1 MKEIARQV
9 LYIPCYNL
17 LIFFAW
23 MFHGS
28 VGWAIVVLTVVIR
41 LILLPSS
48 IKAAKS
54 ALKMQMLQPK
64 MNEIKARHK
73 GDQKKMNEETMKLYK
88 EEGVS
93 PLGSCLPMLIQLPIL
108 LILYRVFMV
117 GFDTSRYSLLYSFVP
132 RPETINAVFFGINLA
147 AKDPWVLP
155 IIAGVSQLILSWMTM
170 PKQKGEQKSTDP
182 MQMMT
187 KQMMFLFPV
196 MTVFIA
202 RSLPAGLPIYWI
214 VTTIFGI
221 GQQWYVN
228 TQVKNKSEKLK
239 VKDEEIKPNQLKSS
253 PRIDTNKKAFEAKEA
268 DEAPEAKKK
277 GWMDRVMKGR
287 LDKKDRKLGVEV
299 TVRKKGS

>member
-28 VGWAIVVLTVVIR
+28 VGWAIVVLTVIIR

-64 MNEIKARHK
+64 MNEIKTRHK

-147 AKDPWVLP
+147 QKDPWVLP
-155 IIAGVSQLILSWMTM
+155 IIAGVSQLVLSWMTL
-170 PKQKGEQKSTDP
+170 PKQKGGEKSTDP

-187 KQMMFLFPV
+187 KQMMFLFPI

-228 TQVKNKSEKLK
+228 SQLKAKSEKLK
-239 VKDEEIKPNQLKSS
+239 VKDIEPNRHESS
-253 PRIDTNKKAFEAKEA
+253 PQIDTNNKASEAKEA
-268 DEAPEAKKK
+268 IKAPEAPAAKKK

-287 LDKKDRKLGVEV
+287 LDKKDKKLGVEV
-299 TVRKKGS
+299 TVRKKS